1 MGIQTRKGLR
11 YNQRLDSSPPGFCPV
26 RITPSLFTS
35 GVKPLTQANGGIP
48 TQDALTN
55 ARTPQTLGGM
65 RGSTTCANG
74 ALEAVVHCMK
84 VWRCYTEEQPYVH
97 ADHYPLQRYVL
108 EASSNTYTTARW
120 VKHINGVNTTIHT
133 RPPKS

>member
-108 EASSNTYTTARW
+108 EASSNTDTKAR
-120 VKHINGVNTTIHT
+120 
-133 RPPKS
+133 